1 MATSPRL
8 ISIVGKKNSGKT
20 TVVVAIARELAR
32 DGHRVGTLKR
42 GSHAADIDREGT
54 DTWRH
59 FHQGNAER
67 VMIEGPGARAF
78 VQRTE
83 SEKDPLALARQFMM
97 GTDIVLVEGFTKYPI
112 PKIEVFRRSQ
122 HDKPHFDPSH
132 PVADHWVAMLSDD
145 ATVDV
150 PFPLFLFNDTEW
162 LISLKHIALE
172 SAASLDD

>member
-1 MATSPRL
+1 
-8 ISIVGKKNSGKT
+8 
-20 TVVVAIARELAR
+20 
-32 DGHRVGTLKR
+32 
-42 GSHAADIDREGT
+42 
-54 DTWRH
+54 
-59 FHQGNAER
+59 
-67 VMIEGPGARAF
+67 MIEGPGARAF

-112 PKIEVFRRSQ
+112 PKIEVFRQSQ

-132 PVADHWVAMLSDD
+132 PVADYWVAMLSDD

-172 SAASLDD
+172 SDAALDV